1 MSTNFKLFASATIIV
16 GLLTVSAFQ
25 HSSIISYENI
35 VKTLNNTVA
44 EQAITIED
52 QSSEIEELNTSN
64 YLLTVEL
71 DLVKDSLNLLQEDLF
86 SLRKQV
92 QKSKKSL
99 AAVENELKIRQQEL
113 DFVKSQIK
121 TFQKVKKSAKK
132 KQTALADKVTELEE
146 QIAQLNYMRITSTK
160 DMKIVEEKH
169 EEKVVVANKMTNLK
183 NIMDKTIVDYRGVS
197 IKSDRDGDSLNKLK
211 KEGRNWKYTVINFDL
226 QNAVPALLLDAEFEW
241 RIVDMDNGEALSFIE
256 SNKMY
261 PNGKDR
267 KGLTFS
273 YPGYAQETVFINT
286 QAKEGNSYELKLY
299 YVEDGQ
305 AYYVNG
311 SSRPIIFDRN
321 IID

>member
-35 VKTLNNTVA
+35 VKTLNHTVE
-44 EQAITIED
+44 EQAITIEE
-52 QSSEIEELNTSN
+52 QTFEIEELNTSN

-71 DLVKDSLNLLQEDLF
+71 DLVKDSLNLIQEDLF

-113 DFVKSQIK
+113 DFVKSQIV
-121 TFQKVKKSAKK
+121 TFQNVKKVKAK
-132 KQTALADKVTELEE
+132 KQTALTAKIAELEG
-146 QIAQLNYMRITSTK
+146 QIAQLNYMKITSSK
-160 DMKIVEEKH
+160 DVKIVEKKQ

-183 NIMDKTIVDYRGVS
+183 NIMDKTIVDYRGISV
-197 IKSDRDGDSLNKLK
+197 KSERDGDNLNKLK
-211 KEGRNWKYTVINFDL
+211 KDGRNWKYTVINFDL
-226 QNAVPALLLDAEFEW
+226 QNAVPALLLDSEFEW
-241 RIVDMDNGEALSFIE
+241 RIVDMDNGEAISFIE

-261 PNGKDR
+261 PNGKDAR
-267 KGLTFS
+267 SLTFS

-286 QAKEGNSYELKLY
+286 QAKEGSSYELKLY
-299 YVEDGQ
+299 YIEEGQ

-311 SSRPIIFDRN
+311 SSRPIIFDKN
-321 IID
+321 VIN